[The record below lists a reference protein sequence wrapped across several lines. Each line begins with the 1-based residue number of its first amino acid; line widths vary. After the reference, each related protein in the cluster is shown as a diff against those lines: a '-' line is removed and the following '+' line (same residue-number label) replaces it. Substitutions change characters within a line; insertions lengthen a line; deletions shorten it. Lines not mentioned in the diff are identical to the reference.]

1 MLPWTYVIIEMIYEK
16 ELQKPNH
23 RELEFKN

>member
-16 ELQKPNH
+16 EMQKLNH